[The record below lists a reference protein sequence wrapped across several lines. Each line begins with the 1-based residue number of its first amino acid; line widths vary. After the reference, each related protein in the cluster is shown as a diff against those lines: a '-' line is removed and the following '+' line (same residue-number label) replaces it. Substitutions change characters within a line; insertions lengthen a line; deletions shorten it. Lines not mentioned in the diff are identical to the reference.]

1 MQVVVVVAH
10 PNSDS
15 FTHAIANRACA
26 GLSAAG
32 HEVQLLD
39 LYALEF
45 RAAMNAQEHAA
56 YHADYPALDPMVAV
70 LDPMVADH
78 GTLVTGA
85 DALVF
90 IYPTWWSSLPAILKG
105 WLERVMVPGV
115 AFVFNEKGKVRPGL
129 TNVRHIV
136 GISTY
141 GSPRSYTRVIN
152 DNGRRMLTRALR
164 LNTGLRTRTAWLG
177 LYAIDS
183 ATPFQRAEFL
193 DRVEQRMQSL

>member
-15 FTHAIANRACA
+15 FSHAIANRACA
-26 GLSAAG
+26 GLRTAG
-32 HEVQLLD
+32 HDVQVLD
-39 LYALEF
+39 LYALGF
-45 RAAMNAQEHAA
+45 RAAMSPEEHAA
-56 YHADYPALDPMVAV
+56 YHGANPALDPMVAE
-70 LDPMVADH
+70 H
-78 GTLVTGA
+78 GMLVTGA

-129 TNVRHIV
+129 NNVRHIV

-141 GSPRSYTRVIN
+141 GSPRTYTRAIN
-152 DNGRRMLTRALR
+152 DNGRRTLTRALR
-164 LNTGLRTRTAWLG
+164 LNTGLRTRTTWLG

-183 ATPFQRAEFL
+183 ATDNQRTEFL
-193 DRVEQRMQSL
+193 DRVEQRMQAL